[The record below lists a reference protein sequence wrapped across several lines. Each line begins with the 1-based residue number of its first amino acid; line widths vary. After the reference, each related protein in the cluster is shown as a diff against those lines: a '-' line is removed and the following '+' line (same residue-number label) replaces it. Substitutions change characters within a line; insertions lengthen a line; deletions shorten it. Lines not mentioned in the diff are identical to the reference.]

1 MPGGGTLGVYIREA
15 TDWSHQRSGTSIS
28 IIDTGVGIKSEDAK
42 RLFQPFFS
50 TKSTKGTGLGLW
62 ISKGIVQKYD
72 GTLTC
77 RSYRSGGKCVTSFRV
92 FLPVSGGQALNGS
105 SSEAS
110 RQQGDSVPLTDR
122 PAWQTA

>member
-1 MPGGGTLGVYIREA
+1 VYIREA

-28 IIDTGVGIKSEDAK
+28 IIDTGVGIKPEDAK

-72 GTLTC
+72 GTLRC
-77 RSYRSGGKCVTSFRV
+77 RSYRTGKGCVTCFRV
-92 FLPVSGGQALNGS
+92 FLPVSGPNNPTSGTSG
-105 SSEAS
+105 EAAKLEPEMAPS
-110 RQQGDSVPLTDR
+110 NHRAAT
-122 PAWQTA
+122 W